1 MRILLSFVML
11 AYVML
16 MSLLWGQNAEPAKA
30 PKAQKVGEKVSKEEV
45 ATAKGKDLMDKWK
58 TLYGVAQKLSLE
70 VRNKA
75 LDLQTSNIQ
84 LRDTQL
90 EMKSVESKLQ
100 SHLCDRGK
108 TLVITDNVPACE
120 EAK

>member
-1 MRILLSFVML
+1 MRILLSFMML
-11 AYVML
+11 AYVLL
-16 MSLLWGQNAEPAKA
+16 MSLLWGQNSTNAEKPVKA
-30 PKAQKVGEKVSKEEV
+30 EKSKEEV
-45 ATAKGKDLMDKWK
+45 VAAKSKDLMERWK

-75 LDLQTSNIQ
+75 LDLQTINIQ

-90 EMKSVESKLQ
+90 EMKSIESKLQ

-108 TLVITDNVPACE
+108 TLVITDNVSACE
-120 EAK
+120 ETK

>member
-11 AYVML
+11 
-16 MSLLWGQNAEPAKA
+16 MSFLWGQTANAP
-30 PKAQKVGEKVSKEEV
+30 KVGEKVSQEEV
-45 ATAKGKDLMDKWK
+45 ETTKGKSLLDRWK

-90 EMKSVESKLQ
+90 EMKNVESKLQ
-100 SHLCDRGK
+100 AHMCDRGK
-108 TLVITDNVPACE
+108 ILVITDNVPACE